1 MKKLNIVIFGLSI
14 TSSWGNGHATTFRGL
29 VKALAARGHR
39 VVFFEKDVSWYASNR
54 DLPEPPF
61 CRTILYQGPA
71 DLAPHEDMIADADL
85 VILGSYVADA
95 HRIANKIVQLNPSC
109 FAFYDIDT
117 PVTIAK
123 MENDDFEYL
132 HPEMIPDFDIYLSF
146 TGGPI
151 LDRLE
156 NEFGARMARPL
167 YCSVDTDIYYPESG
181 VENFIEADNP
191 YQYILGYLGT
201 YSDDR
206 QPSLQSLL
214 IDPAKQLNKECFCV
228 AGAQYPEDLA
238 WPANVER
245 VEHIPPH
252 QHRKFYNAQRFTLNI
267 TRRNMMHAGYSP
279 SVRLFEAG
287 ACGTPVISDNWPG
300 IEEFFNVGGEIL
312 VAENGEDVL
321 RHLKMDDGER
331 RELGRRLQENILA
344 SHTSGH
350 RAYEIELY
358 WQELQDLEPEPERD
372 ELDDSVVA

>member
-1 MKKLNIVIFGLSI
+1 MKTLDIVFFGLSI

-29 VKALAARGHR
+29 IKALAARGHR
-39 VVFFEKDVSWYASNR
+39 VTFFEKDVPWYATNR
-54 DLPEPPF
+54 DFAEPPF
-61 CRTILYQGPA
+61 CRTILYQSPA
-71 DLAPHEDMIADADL
+71 DLMPYEKKIADADL
-85 VILGSYVADA
+85 VVMGSYVGDA
-95 HRIANKIVQLNPSC
+95 RKIANRIVELNPAC

-146 TGGPI
+146 TGGPV

-167 YCSVDTDIYYPESG
+167 YCSVDTDIYYPETDA
-181 VENFIEADNP
+181 ENFIETGDP
-191 YQYILGYLGT
+191 FQYSLGYLGT
-201 YSDDR
+201 YSEDR
-206 QPSLQSLL
+206 QPSLQRLL
-214 IDPAKQLNKECFCV
+214 VDPAKQLSSARFCV

-238 WPANVER
+238 WPTNVER

-267 TRRNMMHAGYSP
+267 TRQDMLRCGYAP

-300 IEEFFNVGGEIL
+300 IEEFFTVGEDML
-312 VAENGEDVL
+312 VAETSKDVL
-321 RHLKMDDGER
+321 QHLNMAEDER
-331 RELGRRLQENILA
+331 RELGKKLQENILA
-344 SHTSGH
+344 SHTSTH
-350 RAYEIELY
+350 RAFEIELY
-358 WQELQDLEPEPERD
+358 WQELQELAPES
-372 ELDDSVVA
+372 ELDNSVLA

>member
-1 MKKLNIVIFGLSI
+1 MKKLNIIFFGLSI

-29 VKALAARGHR
+29 IKALAARGHS
-39 VVFFEKDVSWYASNR
+39 VTFFEKDVPWYAANR
-54 DLPEPPF
+54 DFAEPPF
-61 CRTILYQGPA
+61 CRTVLYQSPA
-71 DLAPHEDMIADADL
+71 DLAPYEKKIADADL
-85 VILGSYVADA
+85 VVMGSYVGDA
-95 HRIANKIVQLNPSC
+95 RKIANRIVELNPAC

-146 TGGPI
+146 TGGPV

-156 NEFGARMARPL
+156 NEFGARKARPL
-167 YCSVDTDIYYPESG
+167 YCSVDTNIYYPEVG
-181 VENFIEADNP
+181 VENFIETDSP
-191 YQYILGYLGT
+191 FQYTLGYLGT
-201 YSDDR
+201 YSEDR

-214 IDPAKQLNKECFCV
+214 VDPAKQLSEARFCV

-238 WPANVER
+238 WPTNVER

-267 TRRNMMHAGYSP
+267 TRQDMLRTGYAP

-300 IEEFFNVGGEIL
+300 IEEFFTVGTDIL
-312 VAENGEDVL
+312 VAETGDDVL
-321 RHLKMDDGER
+321 RHLAMAEDER
-331 RELGRRLQENILA
+331 RELGRSLQENILA
-344 SHTSGH
+344 SHTAAH
-350 RAYEIELY
+350 RAFEIELY
-358 WQELQDLEPEPERD
+358 WQELQELEAEPED
-372 ELDDSVVA
+372 ELDSSVIA